1 MHSPLLIPLLLTAI
15 TLTTTTTTAQ
25 YLKDIN
31 PIAVDYPVYVDF
43 VPDSTHLADLE
54 SPKLSEVNTTV
65 FEWWYFDVV
74 SSTNPNASIVL
85 TFFTTTSR
93 AFPAVPPNLSSV
105 LLTYVWATLPNG
117 TTVAQNIVPIDAS
130 VMGDRDVNSGGWE
143 GTGGWSGRESGY
155 EAWVGWEGGRVSGRI
170 QMRDLAPPLLPCST
184 PQQGNRAL
192 GLGEGLGWVSMVP
205 DSHAMVD
212 LVVDGEK
219 LQFMG
224 FGYHDKNWGNRPFQN
239 IVKTWSWGHVHIGP
253 YALVWLQ
260 YTPREGGYNNN
271 TTPIV
276 SAYLARD
283 GKVVQS
289 GCRNSIINIFE
300 RMTASSYG
308 VDLAMDD
315 VELRIQGTVEVA
327 GDGKNYFR
335 WNGVV
340 SGTVG
345 GQKLDGGVAVFEGFR
360 L

>member
-1 MHSPLLIPLLLTAI
+1 MHSLLLLPTLLLTAI
-15 TLTTTTTTAQ
+15 TLTTAQ

-65 FEWWYFDVV
+65 FEWWYFDAI

-85 TFFTTTSR
+85 TFFTTTAT
-93 AFPAVPPNLSSV
+93 AFPAVPQNLSSV

-117 TTVAQNIVPIDAS
+117 TTVSQNIVPIDAS
-130 VMGDRDVNSGGWE
+130 VMGDRDVSSGGWE
-143 GTGGWSGRESGY
+143 GTGGWAGRESGY
-155 EAWVGWEGGRVSGRI
+155 EAWVGWEGGRVSGR
-170 QMRDLAPPLLPCST
+170 MVFRDLAPPLLPCST
-184 PQQGNRAL
+184 PQQMNRAL

-219 LQFMG
+219 VQFMG

-239 IVKTWSWGHVHIGP
+239 TVKSWSWGHVHIGQ

-260 YTPREGGYNNN
+260 YTPREGGVNNN

-289 GCRNSIINIFE
+289 GCRNSLINIYE
-300 RMTASSYG
+300 NMTASSYG
-308 VDLAMDD
+308 VDVEMDG
-315 VELRIQGTVEVA
+315 VVLMIRGRVEVA

-340 SGTVG
+340 SGTVE

>member
-1 MHSPLLIPLLLTAI
+1 MPSPLPLLPLFLFTTI

-31 PIAVDYPVYVDF
+31 PIAVDYPVHVDF

-65 FEWWYFDVV
+65 FEWWYFDAV

-85 TFFTTTSR
+85 TFFTTTAT
-93 AFPAVPPNLSSV
+93 AFPAVPQNLSSV

-117 TTVAQNIVPIDAS
+117 TTVSQNIVPIDAS
-130 VMGDRDVNSGGWE
+130 VMGDRE
-143 GTGGWSGRESGY
+143 
-155 EAWVGWEGGRVSGRI
+155 
-170 QMRDLAPPLLPCST
+170 LAPPLLPCST
-184 PQQGNRAL
+184 PQQTNRAL

-219 LQFMG
+219 VQFMG

-239 IVKTWSWGHVHIGP
+239 TVKTWSWGHVHIGQ

-260 YTPREGGYNNN
+260 YTPREGGDKNN

-283 GKVVQS
+283 GKVMQS
-289 GCRNSIINIFE
+289 GCRNSIINIDE

-308 VDLAMDD
+308 VDVAMDD
-315 VELRIQGTVEVA
+315 VQLRIQGTVEVA

-340 SGTVG
+340 SGTVE